1 MEITSN
7 KILPYGPAQRPAE
20 QPETATP
27 FNRQAAAE
35 QEKSEASGEY
45 LPSRVDV
52 AEPNEATLD
61 YRQLVLQARY
71 QQAGAQQGESQQR
84 EAQRLG
90 SDPLKVQQ
98 AIGAYRDNAEMQEE
112 GGELMPRLDS
122 YV

>member
-7 KILPYGPAQRPAE
+7 KLLPYGHAQRPAE

-27 FNRQAAAE
+27 FNKEAPVK
-35 QEKSEASGEY
+35 QEKSDASGEY
-45 LPSRVDV
+45 LPSQV
-52 AEPNEATLD
+52 ETTEQNEATLD